1 MRAISVNFR
10 AGIYDTEGYLGLT
23 LVAAGAMVWRRWH
36 EPAVRLLILFAA
48 VIGVLSMGSW
58 MQVGGHFIVP
68 MPWMAVSALPLIG
81 KAVPARL
88 TVYMFLAIAIL
99 CAMWLSASA
108 ARRAESCRPA
118 LAHGSTDRAFAPA
131 LPRRAV
137 LVHGAGDARVLLR
150 RALWPVSRAG

>member
-10 AGIYDTEGYLGLT
+10 AGIYDTDAYLGLT
-23 LVAAGAMVWRRWH
+23 LVVARAMAWRRWH

-48 VIGVLSMGSW
+48 AIGVLAMGSW

-68 MPWMAVSALPLIG
+68 MPWMVVSALPLIG
-81 KAVPARL
+81 KAMPARL

-99 CAMWLSASA
+99 CAMWIECEA
-108 ARRAESCRPA
+108 ARRAGSCRPA
-118 LAHGSTDRAFAPA
+118 LARGSADRAFAPA

-150 RALWPVSRAG
+150 RTLSPVS